1 MPDHS
6 DVIWKLIKSID
17 FSEASSFSQP
27 KVNACKPDRNKNEY
41 TKDNE
46 ISYSSTT
53 WFPENN
59 ILYIRINFVKALGMK
74 PMEF

>member
-6 DVIWKLIKSID
+6 DVIWKLIKNIV
-17 FSEASSFSQP
+17 FSESSSFTQP
-27 KVNACKPDRNKNEY
+27 RVNSCKPDRNKNEY

-59 ILYIRINFVKALGMK
+59 ILYIRINWVKGLALK
-74 PMEF
+74 PMDF

>member
-6 DVIWKLIKSID
+6 DHIWKLIKNIV
-17 FSEASSFSQP
+17 FSENANFTQP
-27 KVNACKPDRNKNEY
+27 RVNSCKPDRNKNEY

-46 ISYSSTT
+46 ISFSSTT
-53 WFPENN
+53 WFPE
-59 ILYIRINFVKALGMK
+59 ILYIRINWVKSLALK